1 MHLPPTT
8 HPAHADLS
16 NRIGSREAG
25 CWSVLIVAVAFWAN
39 IVRGTGDLPGLD
51 TMVTRVLDHGAFDV
65 FAWTI
70 VFARTARM
78 FESRPAT
85 WLQISMAFLVGA
97 IVLAPVRVAAG
108 AALGALGVLL
118 LTDRRTLKAGRDV
131 GLVLLAL
138 AFETIWTSQLLDPL
152 QVFVGRADAV
162 ICAILSGLLHT
173 EAIAHANVVDNLTT
187 NFSIAIY
194 PACASSFPLAGVGL
208 AFLVMCLYQD
218 RSPRRHHVFWLGLS
232 FIASI
237 LLTEI
242 RLVLL
247 ATSRSSY
254 HWWHDGPG
262 VSIYALTALSLAVL
276 FPILATWNEP
286 GGKLLREVPG

>member
-1 MHLPPTT
+1 MTPPTN
-8 HPAHADLS
+8 PADANLS

-25 CWSVLIVAVAFWAN
+25 WWSVLIVAVAFWAN
-39 IVRGTGDLPGLD
+39 IVRGSGDLAGLD
-51 TMVTRVLDHGAFDV
+51 TMVTRVLDNGAFDV
-65 FAWTI
+65 FAWTL

-78 FESRPAT
+78 SEARPAS
-85 WLQISMAFLVGA
+85 WLQISTAFLVGA
-97 IVLAPVRVAAG
+97 IVLAPVRVAA
-108 AALGALGVLL
+108 AAALGVLGGL
-118 LTDRRTLKAGRDV
+118 LLMDRRTLKSGRDV

-162 ICAILSGLLHT
+162 ICAFLSGLLHT
-173 EAIAHANVVDNLTT
+173 QAIAHANVVDNLTT

-208 AFLVMCLYQD
+208 AFLVMCLYLG
-218 RSPRRHHVFWLGLS
+218 RSPRRHHIIWLGLS
-232 FIASI
+232 FVASI

-247 ATSRSSY
+247 ATNRSNY

-262 VSIYALTALSLAVL
+262 VSIYALAALGLAVV
-276 FPILATWNEP
+276 FPVLATRNDPKGEF
-286 GGKLLREVPG
+286 LADVPG